1 MNMWKWLGRL
11 CSLTPGTKRWSLK
24 LFHCWKRF
32 QYQNRFG
39 KRGQTQPRTVI
50 FEAYMGKRYACS
62 PRALYEAMLADPAY
76 DSWEKIWAFR
86 SPEDYRFLE
95 KEPHTRVVAYRKKEY
110 YQAFARAKYWITNSR
125 LPRELLPRKDQEYI
139 QCWHGTP
146 LKKLGYDLEQY
157 AEENSSLMEVRE
169 NYSAE
174 AGRVTRMPSPSPFYT
189 EKMISAF
196 GLERLGKEKIFLEA
210 GYPRNDRLFT
220 ADPREVEGIREKL
233 GIPPGKKVILYAP
246 TWRENQHL
254 PGEGYTYQPQADF
267 SNWKRR
273 LGEEWVVLFRTHYFI
288 SSRMDFSG
296 MDGFLRDVSA
306 VDEINELY
314 LAADVLITDYSS
326 VFFDF
331 ANLNRPILFYMYDY
345 RQYREEMRD
354 FYFDTEELP
363 GPVYAREEDLLEG
376 LEDISR
382 IRNEYRDRYRQ
393 FNQKFNPHR
402 QPCSK
407 IYLKEWMDPAGKMRT
422 GCR

>member
-39 KRGQTQPRTVI
+39 KRGLTQPRTVI

-157 AEENSSLMEVRE
+157 AEKNSSLWRSGKITVR
-169 NYSAE
+169 
-174 AGRVTRMPSPSPFYT
+174 R
-189 EKMISAF
+189 
-196 GLERLGKEKIFLEA
+196 
-210 GYPRNDRLFT
+210 
-220 ADPREVEGIREKL
+220 
-233 GIPPGKKVILYAP
+233 PGA
-246 TWRENQHL
+246 
-254 PGEGYTYQPQADF
+254 
-267 SNWKRR
+267 
-273 LGEEWVVLFRTHYFI
+273 
-288 SSRMDFSG
+288 
-296 MDGFLRDVSA
+296 
-306 VDEINELY
+306 
-314 LAADVLITDYSS
+314 
-326 VFFDF
+326 
-331 ANLNRPILFYMYDY
+331 
-345 RQYREEMRD
+345 
-354 FYFDTEELP
+354 
-363 GPVYAREEDLLEG
+363 
-376 LEDISR
+376 
-382 IRNEYRDRYRQ
+382 
-393 FNQKFNPHR
+393 
-402 QPCSK
+402 
-407 IYLKEWMDPAGKMRT
+407 
-422 GCR
+422 